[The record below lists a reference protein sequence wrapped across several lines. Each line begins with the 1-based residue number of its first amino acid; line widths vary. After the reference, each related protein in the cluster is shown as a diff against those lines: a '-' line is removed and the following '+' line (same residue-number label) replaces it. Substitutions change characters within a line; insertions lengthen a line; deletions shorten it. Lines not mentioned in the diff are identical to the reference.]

1 MAPELAQALA
11 SKGMARTGRSRVR
24 NRVNRIV
31 SLLFVFRIGD
41 GVIGA
46 LCRGLVGGWPGAL
59 LDLRLVLIDDTPVM
73 QP

>member
-1 MAPELAQALA
+1 
-11 SKGMARTGRSRVR
+11 
-24 NRVNRIV
+24 VNRIV

-46 LCRGLVGGWPGAL
+46 LCRGLVGGWPCAL
-59 LDLRLVLIDDTPVM
+59 FDLRLVLIDDTPVM